1 VLPPLLAEQ
10 VADSEQL
17 AAHRKLVGRVDAVD
31 RNRFEG
37 LGRRP
42 EVTKDRTPPTEA
54 EMVLLLDACSVLG
67 GYAPVMRAHLVFNSY
82 TLLRPCESR
91 ALDWS
96 GIDLDAGET
105 GRALIPETKSNRPKT
120 VTLIPQARAA
130 LEELLGLPGYYP
142 AGPVFRN
149 KTGGPLTAPTM
160 SAYWKEVRARAGVD
174 VEFYVAT
181 KHYGVWFLKGSTT
194 ARSARRPGGPKRPST
209 TWSRPTGTVPT
220 SAVLTTSTPISRA
233 SVMQAARKPAH
244 RAGLNRYRPSRP
256 CAHHH
261 RQAAARRQRGHL
273 AD

>member
-181 KHYGVWFLKGSTT
+181 KHYGVWFLKVREGLDNGAIGAQAGWSEKTVDDMVKT
-194 ARSARRPGGPKRPST
+194 YGHSADERRLDDIDAHFAGKRDADRDAGGPQTRS
-209 TWSRPTGTVPT
+209 
-220 SAVLTTSTPISRA
+220 
-233 SVMQAARKPAH
+233 
-244 RAGLNRYRPSRP
+244 
-256 CAHHH
+256 
-261 RQAAARRQRGHL
+261 
-273 AD
+273 